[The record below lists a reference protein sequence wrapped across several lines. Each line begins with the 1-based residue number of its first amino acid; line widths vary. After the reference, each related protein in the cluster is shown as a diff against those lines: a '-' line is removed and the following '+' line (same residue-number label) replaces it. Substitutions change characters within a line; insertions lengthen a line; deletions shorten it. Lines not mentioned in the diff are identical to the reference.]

1 MCQPATAGWGHFP
14 SKEDVR
20 KRWGKGKT
28 RQWHPYLP
36 LLHATWNTSP
46 TSWPHYSISLGAHIT
61 TCGHHQ
67 NSHTIAVSNRSY
79 WHNLISAI
87 NIIPQPY
94 IFLSVSSHVPLAEQY
109 HVNYCGEL
117 QSKQVI
123 PPFRPA
129 RPESAQLCP
138 CLSPCQT
145 LPLWQIFMC
154 LVPVLLLQQWYW
166 TSEGGRDAIT
176 CCHTLTVG
184 ARADRYLIHYTPAQ
198 RQWLRQRNSGTKE

>member
-1 MCQPATAGWGHFP
+1 MPHGTHHPPHGRIIQFHWGL
-14 SKEDVR
+14 
-20 KRWGKGKT
+20 T
-28 RQWHPYLP
+28 
-36 LLHATWNTSP
+36 LLQ
-46 TSWPHYSISLGAHIT
+46 
-61 TCGHHQ
+61 CGHHQ
-67 NSHTIAVSNRSY
+67 NSHTIAVSNHSY

-145 LPLWQIFMC
+145 LPLRQIFMC
-154 LVPVLLLQQWYW
+154 LVPALLLQQWYW